1 MREPGEGFPSHAPKR
16 CCDVAAI
23 VPQSRPLIE
32 TFSEMPD
39 FLHKRGN
46 EARTRQSLNR
56 IRGVIVQ
63 WTAQTDQGWMRH
75 DAHTPARV
83 CFISN
88 QLIPLWNSSADRP
101 ISPALLLL
109 ASFQWAPSVAPGL
122 HAQTRPGVFE
132 EIISV
137 CAPSAPAGGRPMDS
151 AQAPH
156 RSARPAAGG
165 EPGWLTDLSGTLR
178 ASGTEPPQKEPC
190 TGSRQV

>member
-1 MREPGEGFPSHAPKR
+1 MREPGEGLPSHAPKR

-23 VPQSRPLIE
+23 VSQSRPLIE

-39 FLHKRGN
+39 FLHKRGNRRALFPGN

-88 QLIPLWNSSADRP
+88 QLISLWNSSADRP
-101 ISPALLLL
+101 ISPALSLLE
-109 ASFQWAPSVAPGL
+109 SFQWAPSVASGL
-122 HAQTRPGVFE
+122 HAQTRPGVFG
-132 EIISV
+132 EIIAV
-137 CAPSAPAGGRPMDS
+137 CAPSSWRRAWMANGPFRYAKGVWNGTAP
-151 AQAPH
+151 
-156 RSARPAAGG
+156 
-165 EPGWLTDLSGTLR
+165 ER
-178 ASGTEPPQKEPC
+178 AMYGIAS
-190 TGSRQV
+190 SRRIWYNA